1 MKKSV
6 WKLLGAG
13 VLAGVL
19 LTGCGSTD
27 TASESTTSD
36 NASAAESTKAEE
48 ATEATTAS
56 AENTENEADDELAQ
70 IQKSGVLRVGVEGT
84 YPPMTYHDEDGK
96 LTGFDVE
103 VAEKIA
109 EKLGVTAEFTE
120 SGWDSLLA
128 GIDSG
133 RLDTVINAVSIT
145 EEREIKYDFAGP
157 YFYITQQIVVA
168 ADDDSITDMDSLRG
182 KKVANTVTTAY
193 QDILE
198 NAGAEL
204 VPISTAEEAA
214 SLITSGRADFTTFNS
229 VVFNEYLT
237 QHPEA
242 GLKAAFDIPD
252 VIDMYAVPV
261 KKGETRLHDAIQK
274 AIDELAQEGTLTE
287 LSMEYFGKDFTQPIE

>member
-1 MKKSV
+1 MKESV
-6 WKLLGAG
+6 WKLLSAG
-13 VLAGVL
+13 VLAGVI
-19 LTGCGSTD
+19 LTGCGNTD
-27 TASESTTSD
+27 TASGSTTSG
-36 NASAAESTKAEE
+36 SAATVESTKAEE
-48 ATEATTAS
+48 TTAATEA
-56 AENTENEADDELAQ
+56 NTENEADDELAQ
-70 IQKSGVLRVGVEGT
+70 IQKNGVLRVGVEGT

-145 EEREIKYDFAGP
+145 DEREIKYDFAGP

-168 ADDDSITDMDSLRG
+168 ADDDSITDMDSLKG

-193 QDILE
+193 MDILE
-198 NAGAEL
+198 EAGAEL

-229 VVFNEYLT
+229 VVFNEYLI

-252 VIDMYAVPV
+252 VIDTYAVPV
-261 KKGETRLHDAIQK
+261 KKGETRLHDAIQQ
-274 AIDELAQEGTLTE
+274 ALDELSQEGVLTE
-287 LSMEYFGKDFTQPIE
+287 LSIEYFGKDFTQPIE

>member
-6 WKLLGAG
+6 WKLLSAG
-13 VLAGVL
+13 VLAGVF
-19 LTGCGSTD
+19 LTGCGNTD
-27 TASESTTSD
+27 TASGSTTSD
-36 NASAAESTKAEE
+36 STAIAESAKAEE
-48 ATEATTAS
+48 TTTAT
-56 AENTENEADDELAQ
+56 AANTENEADDELAQ
-70 IQKSGVLRVGVEGT
+70 IQKNGVLRVGVEGT

-145 EEREIKYDFAGP
+145 DEREIKYDFAGP

-168 ADDDSITDMDSLRG
+168 ADDDSITDMDSLKG

-193 QDILE
+193 MDILE
-198 NAGAEL
+198 EAGAEL

-252 VIDMYAVPV
+252 VIDTYAVPV
-261 KKGETRLHDAIQK
+261 KKGETRLHDAIQQ
-274 AIDELAQEGTLTE
+274 ALDELSQEGVLTE
-287 LSMEYFGKDFTQPIE
+287 LSIEYFGKDFTQPIE

>member
-6 WKLLGAG
+6 WKLLSAG
-13 VLAGVL
+13 VLAGVI
-19 LTGCGSTD
+19 LTGCGNTD
-27 TASESTTSD
+27 TASGSTTSD
-36 NASAAESTKAEE
+36 STATAESAKAEE
-48 ATEATTAS
+48 TTA
-56 AENTENEADDELAQ
+56 ATAANTENEADDELAQ
-70 IQKSGVLRVGVEGT
+70 IQKNGVLRVGVEGT

-145 EEREIKYDFAGP
+145 DEREIKYDFAGP

-168 ADDDSITDMDSLRG
+168 ADDDSITDMDSLKG

-193 QDILE
+193 MDILE
-198 NAGAEL
+198 EAGAEL

-252 VIDMYAVPV
+252 VIDTYAVPV
-261 KKGETRLHDAIQK
+261 KKGETRLHDAIQQ
-274 AIDELAQEGTLTE
+274 ALDELSQEGTLTE
-287 LSMEYFGKDFTQPIE
+287 LSIEYFGKDFTQPIE

>member
-6 WKLLGAG
+6 WKLLNAG
-13 VLAGVL
+13 VLAGVI

-27 TASESTTSD
+27 TASDSTTSD
-36 NASAAESTKAEE
+36 SAAIAESTKAEE
-48 ATEATTAS
+48 TTTATEA
-56 AENTENEADDELAQ
+56 NIENEADDELAQ
-70 IQKSGVLRVGVEGT
+70 IQKNGVLRVGVEGT

-145 EEREIKYDFAGP
+145 DEREIKYDFAGP

-198 NAGAEL
+198 EAGAEL

-242 GLKAAFDIPD
+242 GL
-252 VIDMYAVPV
+252 
-261 KKGETRLHDAIQK
+261 
-274 AIDELAQEGTLTE
+274 
-287 LSMEYFGKDFTQPIE
+287 

>member
-1 MKKSV
+1 MKESV
-6 WKLLGAG
+6 WKLLSAG
-13 VLAGVL
+13 VLAGVI
-19 LTGCGSTD
+19 LTGCGNTD
-27 TASESTTSD
+27 TASDSTTSG
-36 NASAAESTKAEE
+36 SAATVESTKAEE
-48 ATEATTAS
+48 TTAATEA
-56 AENTENEADDELAQ
+56 NTENEADDELAQ
-70 IQKSGVLRVGVEGT
+70 IQKNGVLRVGVEGT

-145 EEREIKYDFAGP
+145 DEREIKYDFAGP

-168 ADDDSITDMDSLRG
+168 ADDDSITNMDSLKG

-193 QDILE
+193 MDILE
-198 NAGAEL
+198 EAGAEL

-229 VVFNEYLT
+229 VVFNEYLI

-252 VIDMYAVPV
+252 VIDTYAVPV
-261 KKGETRLHDAIQK
+261 KKGETRLHDAIQQ
-274 AIDELAQEGTLTE
+274 ALDELSQEGVLTE
-287 LSMEYFGKDFTQPIE
+287 LSIEYFGKDFTQPIE

>member
-1 MKKSV
+1 MKESV
-6 WKLLGAG
+6 WKLLSAG
-13 VLAGVL
+13 VLAGVI
-19 LTGCGSTD
+19 LTGCGNTD
-27 TASESTTSD
+27 TASDSTTSG
-36 NASAAESTKAEE
+36 SAATVESTKAEE
-48 ATEATTAS
+48 TTAATEA
-56 AENTENEADDELAQ
+56 NTENEADDELAQ
-70 IQKSGVLRVGVEGT
+70 IQKNGVLRVGVEGT

-145 EEREIKYDFAGP
+145 DEREIKYDFAGP

-168 ADDDSITDMDSLRG
+168 ADDDSITDMDSLKG

-193 QDILE
+193 MDILE
-198 NAGAEL
+198 EAGAEL

-229 VVFNEYLT
+229 VVFNEYLI

-252 VIDMYAVPV
+252 VIDTYAVPV
-261 KKGETRLHDAIQK
+261 KKGETRLHDAIQQ
-274 AIDELAQEGTLTE
+274 ALDELSQEGVLTE
-287 LSMEYFGKDFTQPIE
+287 LSIEYFGKDFTQPIE

>member
-1 MKKSV
+1 MKESV
-6 WKLLGAG
+6 WKLLSAG
-13 VLAGVL
+13 VLAGVI
-19 LTGCGSTD
+19 LTGCGNTD
-27 TASESTTSD
+27 TASDSTTSG
-36 NASAAESTKAEE
+36 SAATVESTKAEE
-48 ATEATTAS
+48 TTAATEA
-56 AENTENEADDELAQ
+56 NTENEADDELAQ
-70 IQKSGVLRVGVEGT
+70 IQKNGVLRVGVEGT
-84 YPPMTYHDEDGK
+84 YPPMTYHDEEGK

-145 EEREIKYDFAGP
+145 DEREIKYDFAGP

-168 ADDDSITDMDSLRG
+168 ADDDSITDMDSLKG

-193 QDILE
+193 MDILE
-198 NAGAEL
+198 EAGAEL

-229 VVFNEYLT
+229 VVFNEYLI

-252 VIDMYAVPV
+252 VIDTYAVPV
-261 KKGETRLHDAIQK
+261 KKGETRLHDAIQQ
-274 AIDELAQEGTLTE
+274 ALDELSQEGVLTE
-287 LSMEYFGKDFTQPIE
+287 LSIEYFGKDFTQPIE

>member
-6 WKLLGAG
+6 WKLLSAG
-13 VLAGVL
+13 VLAGVI

-27 TASESTTSD
+27 TASGSTTSD
-36 NASAAESTKAEE
+36 STATEESAKAEE
-48 ATEATTAS
+48 TTTATEA
-56 AENTENEADDELAQ
+56 NIENEADDELAQ
-70 IQKSGVLRVGVEGT
+70 IQKNGVLRVGVEGT

-145 EEREIKYDFAGP
+145 DEREIKYDFAGP

-168 ADDDSITDMDSLRG
+168 ADDDSITDMDSLKG

-193 QDILE
+193 MDILE
-198 NAGAEL
+198 EAGAEL

-252 VIDMYAVPV
+252 VIDTYAVPV
-261 KKGETRLHDAIQK
+261 KKGETRLHDAIQQ
-274 AIDELAQEGTLTE
+274 ALDELSQEGVLTE
-287 LSMEYFGKDFTQPIE
+287 LSIEYFGKDFTQPIE

>member
-6 WKLLGAG
+6 WKLLSAG

-19 LTGCGSTD
+19 LAGCGSTD
-27 TASESTTSD
+27 TASDSTISD
-36 NASAAESTKAEE
+36 SAATAESTKAEE
-48 ATEATTAS
+48 TTTATEA
-56 AENTENEADDELAQ
+56 NTENEADDELAQ
-70 IQKSGVLRVGVEGT
+70 IQKNGVLRVGVEGT
-84 YPPMTYHDEDGK
+84 YPPMTYHDEEGK

-145 EEREIKYDFAGP
+145 DEREIKYDFAGP

-168 ADDDSITDMDSLRG
+168 ADDDSITDMDSLKG

-193 QDILE
+193 MDILE
-198 NAGAEL
+198 EAGAEL

-252 VIDMYAVPV
+252 VIDTYAVPV
-261 KKGETRLHDAIQK
+261 KKGETRLHDAIQQ
-274 AIDELAQEGTLTE
+274 ALDELAQEGVLTE
-287 LSMEYFGKDFTQPIE
+287 LSIEYFGKDFTQPIE

>member
-6 WKLLGAG
+6 WKLLSAG

-19 LTGCGSTD
+19 LTGCGNTTN
-27 TASESTTSD
+27 TASGSTTSD
-36 NASAAESTKAEE
+36 SAATAESTKAEE
-48 ATEATTAS
+48 TTAATEA
-56 AENTENEADDELAQ
+56 NTENEADDELAQ
-70 IQKSGVLRVGVEGT
+70 IQKNGVLRVGVEGT

-145 EEREIKYDFAGP
+145 DEREIKYDFAGP

-168 ADDDSITDMDSLRG
+168 ADDDSITDMDSLKG

-193 QDILE
+193 MDILE
-198 NAGAEL
+198 EAGAEL

-252 VIDMYAVPV
+252 VIDTYAVPV
-261 KKGETRLHDAIQK
+261 KKGETRLHDAIQQ
-274 AIDELAQEGTLTE
+274 ALDELAQEGVLTE
-287 LSMEYFGKDFTQPIE
+287 LSIEYFGKDFTQPIE

>member
-6 WKLLGAG
+6 WKLLSAG
-13 VLAGVL
+13 VLAGVI

-27 TASESTTSD
+27 TASGSTTSGST
-36 NASAAESTKAEE
+36 ATEESAKAEE
-48 ATEATTAS
+48 TTTATEA
-56 AENTENEADDELAQ
+56 NIENEADDELAQ
-70 IQKSGVLRVGVEGT
+70 IQKNGVLRVGVEGT

-145 EEREIKYDFAGP
+145 DEREIKYDFAGP

-168 ADDDSITDMDSLRG
+168 ADDDSITDMGSLKG

-193 QDILE
+193 MDILE
-198 NAGAEL
+198 EAGAEL

-252 VIDMYAVPV
+252 VIDTYAVPV
-261 KKGETRLHDAIQK
+261 KKGETRLHDAIQQ
-274 AIDELAQEGTLTE
+274 ALDELSQEGVLTE
-287 LSMEYFGKDFTQPIE
+287 LSIEYFGKDFTQPIE

>member
-6 WKLLGAG
+6 WKLLSAG

-19 LTGCGSTD
+19 LTGCGNTD
-27 TASESTTSD
+27 TASGSTTSD
-36 NASAAESTKAEE
+36 STATAESAKAEE
-48 ATEATTAS
+48 TTTAT
-56 AENTENEADDELAQ
+56 AANTENEADDELAQ
-70 IQKSGVLRVGVEGT
+70 IQKNGVLRVGVEGT

-145 EEREIKYDFAGP
+145 DEREIKYDFAGP

-168 ADDDSITDMDSLRG
+168 TDDDSITDMDSLKG

-193 QDILE
+193 MDILE
-198 NAGAEL
+198 EAGAEL

-252 VIDMYAVPV
+252 VIDTYAVPV
-261 KKGETRLHDAIQK
+261 KKGETRLHDAIQQ
-274 AIDELAQEGTLTE
+274 ALDELSQEGVLTE
-287 LSMEYFGKDFTQPIE
+287 LSIEYFGKDFTQPIE

>member
-1 MKKSV
+1 MKESV
-6 WKLLGAG
+6 WKLLSAG
-13 VLAGVL
+13 VLAGVI
-19 LTGCGSTD
+19 LTGCGNTD
-27 TASESTTSD
+27 TASGSTTSG
-36 NASAAESTKAEE
+36 SAATVESTKAEE
-48 ATEATTAS
+48 TTAATEA
-56 AENTENEADDELAQ
+56 NTENEADDELAQ
-70 IQKSGVLRVGVEGT
+70 IQKNGVLRVGVEGT

-145 EEREIKYDFAGP
+145 DEREIKYDFAGP

-168 ADDDSITDMDSLRG
+168 VDDDSITDMDSLKG

-193 QDILE
+193 MDILE
-198 NAGAEL
+198 EAGAEL

-229 VVFNEYLT
+229 VVFNEYLI

-252 VIDMYAVPV
+252 VIDTYAVPV
-261 KKGETRLHDAIQK
+261 KKGETRLHDAIQQ
-274 AIDELAQEGTLTE
+274 ALDELSQEGVLTE
-287 LSMEYFGKDFTQPIE
+287 LSIEYFGKDFTQPIE

>member
-1 MKKSV
+1 MKESV
-6 WKLLGAG
+6 WKLLSAG
-13 VLAGVL
+13 VLAGVI
-19 LTGCGSTD
+19 LTGCGNTD
-27 TASESTTSD
+27 TASGSTTSG
-36 NASAAESTKAEE
+36 SAATVESTKAEE
-48 ATEATTAS
+48 TTAATEA
-56 AENTENEADDELAQ
+56 NTENEADDELAQ
-70 IQKSGVLRVGVEGT
+70 IQKNGVLRVGVEGT

-145 EEREIKYDFAGP
+145 DEREIKYDFAGP

-168 ADDDSITDMDSLRG
+168 ADDDSITDMDSLKG

-193 QDILE
+193 MDILE
-198 NAGAEL
+198 EAGAEL

-229 VVFNEYLT
+229 VVFNEYLI

-242 GLKAAFDIPD
+242 
-252 VIDMYAVPV
+252 
-261 KKGETRLHDAIQK
+261 
-274 AIDELAQEGTLTE
+274 
-287 LSMEYFGKDFTQPIE
+287 

>member
-1 MKKSV
+1 MKESV
-6 WKLLGAG
+6 WKLLSAG
-13 VLAGVL
+13 VLAGVI
-19 LTGCGSTD
+19 LTGCGNTD
-27 TASESTTSD
+27 TASDSTTSG
-36 NASAAESTKAEE
+36 SAATVESTKAEE
-48 ATEATTAS
+48 TTAATEA
-56 AENTENEADDELAQ
+56 NTENEADDELAQ
-70 IQKSGVLRVGVEGT
+70 IQKNGVLRVGVEGT

-145 EEREIKYDFAGP
+145 DEREIKYDFAGP

-168 ADDDSITDMDSLRG
+168 ADDDSITDMDSLKG

-193 QDILE
+193 MDILE
-198 NAGAEL
+198 EAGAEL
-204 VPISTAEEAA
+204 VPIRTAEEAA

-252 VIDMYAVPV
+252 VIDTYAVPV
-261 KKGETRLHDAIQK
+261 KKGETRLHDAIQQ
-274 AIDELAQEGTLTE
+274 ALDELSQEGVLTE
-287 LSMEYFGKDFTQPIE
+287 LSIEYFGKDFTQPIE

>member
-1 MKKSV
+1 MKESV
-6 WKLLGAG
+6 WKLLSAG
-13 VLAGVL
+13 VLAGVI
-19 LTGCGSTD
+19 LTGCGNTD
-27 TASESTTSD
+27 TASGSTTSG
-36 NASAAESTKAEE
+36 SAATVESTKAEE
-48 ATEATTAS
+48 TTAATEA
-56 AENTENEADDELAQ
+56 NTENEADNELAQ
-70 IQKSGVLRVGVEGT
+70 IQKNGVLRVGVEGT

-145 EEREIKYDFAGP
+145 DEREIKYDFAGP

-168 ADDDSITDMDSLRG
+168 ADDDSITDMDSLKG

-193 QDILE
+193 MDILE
-198 NAGAEL
+198 EAGAEL

-229 VVFNEYLT
+229 VVFNEYLI

-252 VIDMYAVPV
+252 VIDTYAVPV
-261 KKGETRLHDAIQK
+261 KKGETRLHDAIQQ
-274 AIDELAQEGTLTE
+274 ALDELSQEGVLTE
-287 LSMEYFGKDFTQPIE
+287 LSIEYFGKDFTQPIE

>member
-6 WKLLGAG
+6 WKLLSAG

-19 LTGCGSTD
+19 LTGCGNTD
-27 TASESTTSD
+27 TASGSTTSD
-36 NASAAESTKAEE
+36 STAIAESAKAEE
-48 ATEATTAS
+48 TTTAT
-56 AENTENEADDELAQ
+56 AANTENEADDELAQ
-70 IQKSGVLRVGVEGT
+70 IQKNGVLRVGVEGT

-145 EEREIKYDFAGP
+145 DEREIKYDFAGP

-168 ADDDSITDMDSLRG
+168 ADDDSITDMDSLKG

-193 QDILE
+193 MDILE
-198 NAGAEL
+198 EAGAEL

-252 VIDMYAVPV
+252 VIDTYAVPV
-261 KKGETRLHDAIQK
+261 KKGETRLHDAIQQ
-274 AIDELAQEGTLTE
+274 ALDELSQEGVLTE
-287 LSMEYFGKDFTQPIE
+287 LSIEYFGKDFTQPIE

>member
-1 MKKSV
+1 MKESV
-6 WKLLGAG
+6 WKLLSAG
-13 VLAGVL
+13 VLAGVI

-27 TASESTTSD
+27 TASGSTTSD
-36 NASAAESTKAEE
+36 STATEESAKAEE
-48 ATEATTAS
+48 TTTATEA
-56 AENTENEADDELAQ
+56 NTENEADDELAQ
-70 IQKSGVLRVGVEGT
+70 IQKNGVLRVGVEGT

-145 EEREIKYDFAGP
+145 DEREIKYDFAGP

-168 ADDDSITDMDSLRG
+168 ADDDSITDMDSLKG

-193 QDILE
+193 MDILE
-198 NAGAEL
+198 EAGAEL

-252 VIDMYAVPV
+252 VIDTYAVPV
-261 KKGETRLHDAIQK
+261 KKGETRLHDAIQQ
-274 AIDELAQEGTLTE
+274 ALDELSQEGVLTE
-287 LSMEYFGKDFTQPIE
+287 LSIEYFGKDFTQPIE

>member
-6 WKLLGAG
+6 WKLLNAG
-13 VLAGVL
+13 VLAGVI

-27 TASESTTSD
+27 TASDSTTSD
-36 NASAAESTKAEE
+36 SAAIAESTKAEE
-48 ATEATTAS
+48 TTTATEA
-56 AENTENEADDELAQ
+56 NIENEADDELAQ
-70 IQKSGVLRVGVEGT
+70 IQKNGVLRVGVEGT

-145 EEREIKYDFAGP
+145 DEREIKYDFAGP

-198 NAGAEL
+198 EAGAEL

-252 VIDMYAVPV
+252 VIDTYAVPV
-261 KKGETRLHDAIQK
+261 KKGETRLHDAIQQ
-274 AIDELAQEGTLTE
+274 ALDELSQEGVLTE
-287 LSMEYFGKDFTQPIE
+287 LSIEYFGKDFTQPIE

>member
-6 WKLLGAG
+6 WKLLSAG

-19 LTGCGSTD
+19 LTGCGNTAD
-27 TASESTTSD
+27 TASGSTTSD
-36 NASAAESTKAEE
+36 STATAESTKAEE
-48 ATEATTAS
+48 TTAA
-56 AENTENEADDELAQ
+56 AEANTENEADDELAQ
-70 IQKSGVLRVGVEGT
+70 IQKNGVLRVGVEGT

-145 EEREIKYDFAGP
+145 DEREIKYDFAGP

-168 ADDDSITDMDSLRG
+168 ADDDSITDMDSLKG

-193 QDILE
+193 MDILE
-198 NAGAEL
+198 EAGAEL

-252 VIDMYAVPV
+252 VIDTYAVPV
-261 KKGETRLHDAIQK
+261 KKGETRLHDAIQQ
-274 AIDELAQEGTLTE
+274 ALDELSQEGVLTE
-287 LSMEYFGKDFTQPIE
+287 LSIEYFGKDFTQPIE

>member
-6 WKLLGAG
+6 WKLLNAG
-13 VLAGVL
+13 VLAGVI

-27 TASESTTSD
+27 TASDSTTSD
-36 NASAAESTKAEE
+36 SAAIAESTKAEE
-48 ATEATTAS
+48 TTTATEA
-56 AENTENEADDELAQ
+56 NIENEADDELAQ
-70 IQKSGVLRVGVEGT
+70 IQKNGVLRVGVEGT

-145 EEREIKYDFAGP
+145 DEREIKYDFAGP

-198 NAGAEL
+198 EAGAEL

-252 VIDMYAVPV
+252 VIDTYAVPV
-261 KKGETRLHDAIQK
+261 KKGETRLHDAIQQ
-274 AIDELAQEGTLTE
+274 ALDELSQESVLTE
-287 LSMEYFGKDFTQPIE
+287 LSIEYFGKDFTQPIE

>member
-6 WKLLGAG
+6 WKLLSAG

-19 LTGCGSTD
+19 LTGCGNTD
-27 TASESTTSD
+27 TASGSTTSD
-36 NASAAESTKAEE
+36 STAIAESAKAEE
-48 ATEATTAS
+48 TTTAT
-56 AENTENEADDELAQ
+56 AANTENEADDELAQ
-70 IQKSGVLRVGVEGT
+70 IQKNGVLRVGVEGT

-145 EEREIKYDFAGP
+145 DEREIKYDFAGP

-168 ADDDSITDMDSLRG
+168 ADDDSITDMDSLKG

-193 QDILE
+193 MDILE
-198 NAGAEL
+198 EAGAEL

-252 VIDMYAVPV
+252 VIDTYAVPV
-261 KKGETRLHDAIQK
+261 KKGETRLHDAIQQ
-274 AIDELAQEGTLTE
+274 ALDELSQEGVLTE
-287 LSMEYFGKDFTQPIE
+287 LSIEYFGKDFTQPIK

>member
-6 WKLLGAG
+6 WKLLSAG
-13 VLAGVL
+13 VLAGVI

-27 TASESTTSD
+27 TASGSTTSD
-36 NASAAESTKAEE
+36 STATEESAKAEE
-48 ATEATTAS
+48 TTTATEA
-56 AENTENEADDELAQ
+56 NTENEADDELAQ
-70 IQKSGVLRVGVEGT
+70 IQKNGVLRVGVEGT

-145 EEREIKYDFAGP
+145 DEREIKYDFAGP

-168 ADDDSITDMDSLRG
+168 ADDDSITDMDSLKG

-193 QDILE
+193 IDILE
-198 NAGAEL
+198 EAGAEL

-252 VIDMYAVPV
+252 VIDTYAVPV
-261 KKGETRLHDAIQK
+261 KKGETRLHDAIQQ
-274 AIDELAQEGTLTE
+274 ALDELSQEGVLTE
-287 LSMEYFGKDFTQPIE
+287 LSIEYFGKDFTQPIE

>member
-6 WKLLGAG
+6 WKLLSAG
-13 VLAGVL
+13 VLAGVI

-27 TASESTTSD
+27 TASGSTTSD
-36 NASAAESTKAEE
+36 STATEESAKAEE
-48 ATEATTAS
+48 TTTATEA
-56 AENTENEADDELAQ
+56 NTENEADDELAQ
-70 IQKSGVLRVGVEGT
+70 IQKNGVLRVGVEGT

-145 EEREIKYDFAGP
+145 DEREIKYDFAGP

-168 ADDDSITDMDSLRG
+168 ADDDSITDMDSLKG

-193 QDILE
+193 MDILE
-198 NAGAEL
+198 EAGAEL

-252 VIDMYAVPV
+252 VIDTYAVPV
-261 KKGETRLHDAIQK
+261 KKGETRLHDAIQQ
-274 AIDELAQEGTLTE
+274 ALDELSQEGVLTE
-287 LSMEYFGKDFTQPIE
+287 LSIEYFGKDFTQPIE